1 MGVGAT
7 GIRVS
12 TTYRPDMGLDE
23 TSSSAAGRWL
33 PVSNPF
39 GVHALVW
46 TGGWSPE
53 EAEHAI
59 SSTAAAGYDLIEIPA
74 LDPSRIDIADTRD
87 RLAAHGL
94 RTSLTLGLTFANDIN
109 SEDLELVAAGRSTLM
124 SALDIT
130 RGVGGEYLG
139 GVIFGAMDK
148 YPGPTSA
155 AARANSVA
163 VIKELA
169 QEAAGDGI
177 TIGLEFVNRYESNL
191 LNTVQE
197 TLDYMDLVGEDNVV
211 VHADA
216 YHMNIEEDGF
226 REPLMRCGDRLGY
239 VHIGES
245 NRGYLGAGTID
256 FEEVFG
262 ALVDMDYR
270 GVITFES
277 FSSAVVDPNMSNTLA
292 IWRNLWSDG
301 MDLATHALDYM
312 NTEMDRARDTIGTR

>member
-1 MGVGAT
+1 M
-7 GIRVS
+7 
-12 TTYRPDMGLDE
+12 
-23 TSSSAAGRWL
+23 
-33 PVSNPF
+33 SNAF

-46 TGGWSPE
+46 TGGWSPA
-53 EAEHAI
+53 EAELAI

-94 RTSLTLGLTFANDIN
+94 RTSLTLGLTFDNDIN
-109 SEDLELVAAGRSTLM
+109 SENLALVDAGRATLL

-139 GVIFGAMDK
+139 GVIFSAMNK
-148 YPGPTSA
+148 YAEPTTS

-169 QEAAGDGI
+169 QEAARDDI

-191 LNTVQE
+191 LNTVQQ
-197 TLDYMDLVGEDNVV
+197 TLDYMDEVGEDNVV
-211 VHADA
+211 VHADV
-216 YHMNIEEDGF
+216 YHMNIEENGF
-226 REPLMRCGDRLGY
+226 RDPLLLCGDRLGY

-256 FEEVFG
+256 FPEVFA
-262 ALVDMDYR
+262 ALVDMGYD
-270 GVITFES
+270 GTITFES

-292 IWRNLWSDG
+292 IWRNLWGDG
-301 MDLATHALDYM
+301 MDLATHALDFM
-312 NTEMDRARDTIGTR
+312 NSGMLEARESSANR